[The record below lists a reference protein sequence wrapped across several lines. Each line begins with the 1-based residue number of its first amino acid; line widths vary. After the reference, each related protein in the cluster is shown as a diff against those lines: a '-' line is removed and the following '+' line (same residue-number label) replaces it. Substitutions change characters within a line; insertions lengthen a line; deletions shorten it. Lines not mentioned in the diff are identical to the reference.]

1 MANDIKDAGR
11 YFDLD
16 QFGMVLVR
24 TDEEY
29 GKNAPCRLGWGG
41 GRGREKTLDTNI
53 NNIHHE
59 SKRVKRIA
67 IVL

>member
-1 MANDIKDAGR
+1 MANGIKDAGR

-41 GRGREKTLDTNI
+41 AAG
-53 NNIHHE
+53 
-59 SKRVKRIA
+59 KRQ
-67 IVL
+67 LTPT